1 MTGTGGRLRLMGG
14 AVLGLVLVVGG
25 LGGAAVD
32 RAMANRQPADRAA
45 DECERFRP
53 PQHHRPFDELGLS
66 DDQKASIDA
75 ALDKRKNQLDEFW
88 KTNRPLMDSIVNGAR
103 AEVLEILTPEQRA
116 EADRRADRR
125 RAERKALEERCQQQ
139 TQQNDE
145 DGRQSMG
152 GQQEGLR
159 RERPR
164 AVDSKV

>member
-1 MTGTGGRLRLMGG
+1 MGG

-139 TQQNDE
+139 TQQNEGDE
-145 DGRQSMG
+145 RQSMR
-152 GQQEGLR
+152 GQQEDGHR
-159 RERPR
+159 HNRPR
-164 AVDSKV
+164 ALDSKV